1 MYLYVHMVLSY
12 SHTHGVVSDNNEA
25 NDDDGDED
33 EEMTRRE
40 EGLGKACESHCYR
53 KLICVS
59 HMHMCQTVLACEC
72 WCVCEFCIKT

>member
-33 EEMTRRE
+33 EEMTRR
-40 EGLGKACESHCYR
+40 GGAGGGFGQSLRVA
-53 KLICVS
+53 L
-59 HMHMCQTVLACEC
+59 LP
-72 WCVCEFCIKT
+72 

>member
-33 EEMTRRE
+33 EEMTRRGE
-40 EGLGKACESHCYR
+40 AGG
-53 KLICVS
+53 
-59 HMHMCQTVLACEC
+59 
-72 WCVCEFCIKT
+72 EFGQSLRVALLP

>member
-33 EEMTRRE
+33 EEMTRR
-40 EGLGKACESHCYR
+40 GGRRVWAKPASR
-53 KLICVS
+53 IVTVS
-59 HMHMCQTVLACEC
+59 
-72 WCVCEFCIKT
+72 